1 MTYQIGG
8 AYHLIDPVTVFAG
21 YGTGLDLDNVL
32 GVVSPSGPLAPEES
46 EQIEAGVKLDF
57 PWGMTGTL
65 SYFNITHSNVA
76 TTDPVDP
83 DFRIPAGEEQ
93 SEGAEIELAWQVN
106 DNLFVQGGYAYID
119 AEITKS
125 NDFPV
130 GGRLEDVAEH
140 QATFWGRYLFTSGPL
155 RNLSLSVGANYV
167 GDRAGTLSNTFEL
180 PDYVTVDLAAAYRWK
195 NFKVELIAQ
204 NVGDEE
210 YFTSGNDFSVQP
222 GEPRLV
228 FGRIGV
234 EF

>member
-1 MTYQIGG
+1 MNKFKDPTY
-8 AYHLIDPVTVFAG
+8 D
-21 YGTGLDLDNVL
+21 
-32 GVVSPSGPLAPEES
+32 
-46 EQIEAGVKLDF
+46 
-57 PWGMTGTL
+57 
-65 SYFNITHSNVA
+65 
-76 TTDPVDP
+76 
-83 DFRIPAGEEQ
+83 
-93 SEGAEIELAWQVN
+93 
-106 DNLFVQGGYAYID
+106 AYID

-180 PDYVTVDLAAAYRWK
+180 PDYVTADLAAAYRWK

-210 YFTSGNDFSVQP
+210 YFTAEFVKEPTALGISRSGGARNPHVFQYTLRFLRSGGTRDPFARDGFFTNSQIMMDADPVLQLDLVVEELFVILD
-222 GEPRLV
+222 GENRLLAQ
-228 FGRIGV
+228 FD
-234 EF
+234 